1 MGETALI
8 RRPWFWLSAGMSRL
22 QIAGWAL
29 VALIALI
36 ALASIHPPLTLQ
48 PFLAQLIALRS
59 FMVVGWALVG
69 LLLILAALLVRLHAR
84 RTGRPTRRTGL
95 RCASLAAVLVLV
107 ALIHG
112 GILLG
117 RGTSLE
123 APAAAGQE
131 TITVLSLNTEREDA
145 TIQDVAEAAASAG
158 ADVIVLPETTAAYG
172 ERLAA
177 RLTEGGATNSAA
189 DTGTATAQPDDV
201 TAFTVFSA
209 VSPPLYPGAGEVDPV
224 DATTVLVSQHLGE
237 YRQVEGPSG
246 AGRGLVMLEPTDGS
260 GPVIAGAHTY
270 PPVPGYMSLWRSSLS
285 AVAAICQDPPAGL
298 ILAGDL
304 NATRDHAPLRSLH
317 QCASAGEQ
325 AGIGGLAT
333 WPTFAG
339 NRLLGATI
347 DHVLID
353 DAAWQGT
360 SGEVITV
367 PGTDHR
373 GVVVRVTAR

>member
-1 MGETALI
+1 MI

-22 QIAGWAL
+22 QIAGWVL
-29 VALIALI
+29 VALIALV
-36 ALASIHPPLTLQ
+36 ALVSIHPPLTLQ

-59 FMVVGWALVG
+59 FMVIGWALVG
-69 LLLILAALLVRLHAR
+69 LFFLLAALLLRLHAR
-84 RTGRPTRRTGL
+84 RTGRPTRRSGL
-95 RCASLAAVLVLV
+95 RCASLAVVLVLV

-117 RGTSLE
+117 RGTSLA
-123 APAAAGQE
+123 APAGAGQE

-145 TIQDVAEAAASAG
+145 TIQDVADAATSAG

-172 ERLAA
+172 ERLAGQLA
-177 RLTEGGATNSAA
+177 DSSSADSSADSAA
-189 DTGTATAQPDDV
+189 TDAGADAPESA
-201 TAFTVFSA
+201 AFTVFSA
-209 VSPPLYPGAGEVDPV
+209 VSPPLRPGSGEVDPV
-224 DATTVLVSQHLGE
+224 DATTVLVAQHLGE

-246 AGRGLVMLEPTDGS
+246 TGRGLVMLEPVDGS

-285 AVAAICQDPPAGL
+285 GVAAICQDPPAGL

-304 NATRDHAPLRSLH
+304 NATRDHAPLRNLH
-317 QCASAGEQ
+317 RCASAGEQ

-339 NRLLGATI
+339 NRFLGATI

-353 DAAWQGT
+353 AAAWQAT
-360 SGEVITV
+360 TGEVITV